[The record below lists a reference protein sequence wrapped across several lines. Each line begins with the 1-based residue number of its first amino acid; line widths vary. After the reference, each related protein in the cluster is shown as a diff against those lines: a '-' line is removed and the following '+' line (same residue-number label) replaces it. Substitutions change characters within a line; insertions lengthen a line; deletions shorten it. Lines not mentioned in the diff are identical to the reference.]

1 MAAALVSQSE
11 QALVLCQ
18 YSEAERCARA
28 ALQQAAY
35 LNGGGAAS
43 LRDRACVVAVQALYE
58 TQR

>member
-11 QALVLCQ
+11 QALVLCH

-35 LNGGGAAS
+35 LKGDRAAS